1 MAYKRRRSFGRKRT
15 FKRRRTNVRRTRSS
29 SRRRGTVVG
38 NRPGLPLKLKFQHK
52 YCQSIALSSTPST
65 NGGWRF
71 RCNSLYDPDQSGG
84 GHQAMM
90 FDQMSAIYNHYTVIG
105 SRMKITFTPIST
117 NVPTRIIMFIN
128 DDTNLNTANLD
139 TLAEQKSGK
148 SISVITTGNQPIT
161 RTMNWSAKKT
171 FGGSILGNDELQG
184 NSVSNPTEQSY
195 FEIASN
201 TVDGISNSTVFAL
214 IEINY
219 IAIWDE
225 QTEVAGS

>member
-1 MAYKRRRSFGRKRT
+1 MAYKRKRSFGRKRNY
-15 FKRRRTNVRRTRSS
+15 KRRRTNVRRTRRST
-29 SRRRGTVVG
+29 RNRGTLVG
-38 NRPGLPLKLKFQHK
+38 NRPGLPLRLKFQHK
-52 YCQSIALSSTPST
+52 YCQSISLSSTPST

-71 RCNSLYDPDQSGG
+71 RCNSLYDPDQSSA

-90 FDQMSAIYNHYTVIG
+90 FDQLSAIYNHYTVIG
-105 SRMKITFTPIST
+105 ARLKVTFTPIST

-128 DDTNLNTANLD
+128 DDTNLNTTNLD

-148 SISVITTGNQPIT
+148 SISVITTGTQPIT

-201 TVDGISNSTVFAL
+201 VVDGVSNSTVFAL

-225 QTEVAGS
+225 QTEVSGS